1 MSVRFYYLLLLRH
14 RAKLAAFLIVSQESQ
29 LQAGWS
35 VTCKSFESQK
45 YYGLNQ
51 IDLNL
56 TNDEGELDGGDG
68 AYCDGEGLEA
78 DLATGNKDTCVLE
91 VMHVI

>member
-1 MSVRFYYLLLLRH
+1 MQQRLEEKVCEN
-14 RAKLAAFLIVSQESQ
+14 A
-29 LQAGWS
+29 
-35 VTCKSFESQK
+35 K

-56 TNDEGELDGGDG
+56 ANEEGESDGGDG
-68 AYCDGEGLEA
+68 AYYDGEGLEA